1 MRPLNMKNIN
11 NIKII
16 RPLWIEIDFK
26 ALVHN
31 YRAIRRFVG
40 NEVKIIATVKQSA
53 YGHGLVQV
61 AKRLSHEGVD
71 YFGVGSIEE
80 ACILRQAGIKEKILV
95 LTAVLDKFA
104 HEFVENSVTAT
115 VVSLSFAKRL
125 DYAARKAGKIVPVHV
140 KIDTGMGRLG
150 VYYKQ
155 ALQFIKS
162 LAKLK
167 NIKLEAIFT
176 HFPSADCDREYT
188 LEQTK
193 KFNTFIKE
201 LEAEGINFQ
210 YHHCANSAGT
220 MYYPKAHFNM
230 VRPGLILYGM
240 KPNPKVPFSIKPV
253 LALKSRVVFSK
264 HLPTG
269 VSVSY
274 GRTHFTKN
282 PTNIVTVAAGYADGY
297 PWALSKAQGD
307 KNPPKVIIG
316 NKFYKVVGRVCMDHT
331 MVDTGNDHIKPGAEV
346 ILIGQKGKLEIT
358 AQDVADWA
366 RTIPYEITSR
376 LSLKTPRIYKG

>member
-1 MRPLNMKNIN
+1 MNKIN

-40 NEVKIIATVKQSA
+40 KDVKIIATVKQSA

-61 AKRLSHEGVD
+61 AKRLSKEGVD
-71 YFGVGSIEE
+71 YFGVGSMEE
-80 ACILRQAGIKEKILV
+80 AVILRQAGLSERILV

-104 HEFVENSVTAT
+104 HEFVESSVTAA
-115 VVSLSFAKRL
+115 VVSLSFAKKL
-125 DYAARKAGKIVPVHV
+125 DAAAKKAGKIASVHV
-140 KIDTGMGRLG
+140 KVDTGMGRLG

-155 ALQFIKS
+155 AHQFIKA

-167 NIKLEAIFT
+167 NIKLEGIFT
-176 HFPSADCDREYT
+176 HFPSADCDRKYT
-188 LEQTK
+188 LIQTE
-193 KFNTFIKE
+193 KFNEFIEE
-201 LEAEGINFQ
+201 LKAEGINFQ

-240 KPNPKVPFSIKPV
+240 KPLPKVPFTVKPV
-253 LALKSRVVFSK
+253 LSLKSRVVFSK
-264 HLPTG
+264 HVPEG

-274 GRTHFTKN
+274 GRTHFTRK

-297 PWALSKAQGD
+297 PWALSKAQND
-307 KNPPKVIIG
+307 KNPPRVIIG
-316 NKFYKVVGRVCMDHT
+316 NKFYKVVGRVCMDHI
-331 MVDTGNDHIKPGAEV
+331 MVDTGNDKIKPAAEV
-346 ILIGQKGKLEIT
+346 ILIGKKGKSEIT
-358 AQDVADWA
+358 AQEVADWA

-376 LSLKTPRIYKG
+376 LSLKTPRIYKS

>member
-1 MRPLNMKNIN
+1 MKNIN

-26 ALVHN
+26 ALTYN
-31 YRAIRRFVG
+31 YCAIRRFVG
-40 NEVKIIATVKQSA
+40 KDVKIIATVKQSA

-61 AKRLSHEGVD
+61 AKRLHKEGVD

-80 ACILRQAGIKEKILV
+80 ASLLRQAGLNEPILV

-104 HEFVENSVTAT
+104 HEFMENRVTAT
-115 VVSLSFAKRL
+115 VVSLTFAKKL
-125 DYAARKAGKIVPVHV
+125 DAAAKKAGKIVPVHV

-150 VYYKQ
+150 IYYKQ
-155 ALQFIKS
+155 AHQFIQS

-167 NIKLEAIFT
+167 NIKLEGIFT
-176 HFPSADCDREYT
+176 HFPSADCDRAYT
-188 LEQTK
+188 LKQTD
-193 KFNTFIKE
+193 KFNAFIEE
-201 LEAEGINFQ
+201 LRQEGIDFQ

-240 KPNPKVPFSIKPV
+240 MPMATAPFVLKPV

-264 HLPTG
+264 RIPAG

-274 GRTHFTKN
+274 GRAHFTKKS
-282 PTNIVTVAAGYADGY
+282 TNIVTVAAGYADGY
-297 PWALSKAQGD
+297 PWAISKAQDD
-307 KNPPKVIIG
+307 KNPPRVIIR
-316 NKFYKVVGRVCMDHT
+316 NKFYKVVGRVCMDHI
-331 MVDTGNDHIKPGAEV
+331 MVDTGNDNIKSGEEV
-346 ILIGQKGKLEIT
+346 ILIGQKGSLQIT
-358 AQDVADWA
+358 AQEVANWA

-376 LSLKTPRIYKG
+376 LSLKTPRIYRG